1 MFGRY
6 TALQEVCIVELRCF
20 LCRQEPSEAR
30 ETVND
35 VYVYEC
41 PRCGPY
47 RITRPLALNLE
58 SEEIGVL
65 ACLSAYT
72 RQYYDREHEAA
83 ELTTKNWE
91 QCVAEHL
98 HTSASQKMRKLL
110 ESIGRRSRH
119 PGENPLFNRMT
130 DYPLIDAGSPDECRF
145 FLDSAKERG
154 LLFFN
159 DNSAALTIKGWEQI
173 EPTAAGGIPGR
184 CFVAM
189 SFDPSLKDAY
199 DNGIYPALKTD
210 CSMEPVRVDRIHH
223 NEKICDKI
231 LAEIRRCQFL
241 VADVTLHR
249 QGVYFE
255 AGFAAG
261 LGRPV
266 IWTCQTEELSKVQFD
281 TRQYSHVVWETPA
294 DLREKLSDRVRATI
308 LK

>member
-1 MFGRY
+1 M
-6 TALQEVCIVELRCF
+6 ELRCS
-20 LCRQEPSEAR
+20 LCRHEPLEAR
-30 ETVND
+30 ETAND

-41 PRCGPY
+41 PRCGRY
-47 RITRPLALNLE
+47 RISRMLAINLK

-65 ACLSAYT
+65 ARLSAYT

-91 QCVAEHL
+91 QCVAGHL
-98 HTSASQKMRKLL
+98 HTSVGGKMRKLL
-110 ESIGRRSRH
+110 ESIGRRSRQ
-119 PGENPLFNRMT
+119 PGENTPFDRMT
-130 DYPLIDAGSPDECRF
+130 DFPLIDASSPDECRF

-154 LLFFN
+154 FLHFS

-173 EPTAAGGIPGR
+173 EPTGTGGIPGR
-184 CFVAM
+184 CFIAM

-199 DNGIYPALKTD
+199 DNGMYPALKTD
-210 CSMEPVRVDRIHH
+210 CSMEPVRIDRIHH

-241 VADVTLHR
+241 VADVTFQR

-261 LGRPV
+261 LGRSV
-266 IWTCQTEELSKVQFD
+266 IWTCRTDELSKVHFD